1 MEAVKV
7 LALLLA
13 GVAAVLGV
21 RALVDILGARWSQK
35 VGGYGAWVAEELDK
49 IFIEVAPA
57 RIEIWITVLVVGAVA
72 LGLATGHALP
82 QRLFWAAAFGGLA
95 YYAPTV
101 IVNWMQTRYLQK
113 VDDQLV
119 DALRMMANALK
130 AGLNLQQALELV
142 TREMPDPIASVFGRV
157 VREIGLGRLT
167 DDALRRM
174 AARLPLDDVRLF
186 TDSVLTLRET
196 GGNLSETFSVIAETV
211 VERKKVQGRI
221 KTLTTQGI
229 SQGVIICMMPVVLML
244 VFQLIDPNYLNPFFE
259 TPIGW
264 LMLFAVFTLDAVGM
278 WAILKLVKVEV

>member
-1 MEAVKV
+1 MEAVKF
-7 LALLLA
+7 LALLLV
-13 GVAAVLGV
+13 GLAAVVGV
-21 RALVDILGARWSQK
+21 RALSGILGDRWSEQ
-35 VGGYGAWVAEELDK
+35 VGGYGAWVAAELDK

-57 RIEIWITVLVVGAVA
+57 RVEAWITALVTVAVA
-72 LGLATGHALP
+72 LGLATGNNVT
-82 QRLFWAAAFGGLA
+82 QRLFWAVVFGGFA

-101 IVNWMQTRYLQK
+101 VVRWMQARYLQK

-157 VREIGLGRLT
+157 VKEIGLGRLT

-174 AARLPLDDVRLF
+174 ASRVPLEDVRLF

-196 GGNLSETFSVIAETV
+196 GGNLSETFGVIAETV

-244 VFQLIDPNYLNPFFE
+244 IFTVIDDHYLDPFFD
-259 TPIGW
+259 TPLGW
-264 LMLFAVFTLDAVGM
+264 LMLLAVFLLDSVGM

>member
-1 MEAVKV
+1 MVLLKL

-13 GVAAVLGV
+13 GVAAFLGV
-21 RALVDILGARWSQK
+21 RTLAGVLGERWSRK
-35 VGGYGAWVAEELDK
+35 VGAYGTWVADELDK
-49 IFIEVAPA
+49 IFVEVSPA
-57 RIEIWITVLVVGAVA
+57 RLTLGITLLVVGAVG
-72 LGLATGHALP
+72 LGLSTGANLA
-82 QRLFWAAAFGGLA
+82 QRLFWAAVFGGAA
-95 YYAPTV
+95 YFAPTI
-101 IVNWMQTRYLQK
+101 IVQWLQARYLQK

-142 TREMPDPIASVFGRV
+142 TREMADPIAKVFGRV

-174 AARLPLDDVRLF
+174 AARVPLEDVRLF

-196 GGNLSETFSVIAETV
+196 GGNLSETFAVIAETV

-221 KTLTTQGI
+221 KTITTQGI
-229 SQGVIICMMPVVLML
+229 SQGVIICSMPIAMMLLFTFIDDHYMDAF
-244 VFQLIDPNYLNPFFE
+244 FQ

-264 LMLFAVFTLDAVGM
+264 MMLILVFTLDAVGM